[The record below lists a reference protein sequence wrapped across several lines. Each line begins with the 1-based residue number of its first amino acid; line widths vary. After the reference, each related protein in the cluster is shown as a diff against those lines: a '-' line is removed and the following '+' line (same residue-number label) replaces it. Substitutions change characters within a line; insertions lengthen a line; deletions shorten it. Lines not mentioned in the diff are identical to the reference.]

1 MVRIAV
7 LGAGGHTGRFVVDAL
22 RRLGATAIP
31 ATRTGRFQPIDG
43 AEEACRVID
52 FADVGSLD
60 RAMMGADAIINCAGP
75 FFDTAVPAAEAALR
89 ARIPYFDV
97 AAEQRTVQ
105 DLFDRLDG
113 PARDAGVT
121 LVPAMAF
128 YGGLAD
134 LLASAL
140 VPSGTRAQAIDIA
153 VGLDSWHPTA
163 GTRLTGERNTF
174 ERLVVRDGRLVPVPS
189 PPPAEQWQ
197 FPAPFGE
204 QPVTCVAL
212 SEMVL
217 LSRHIDAAEITS
229 FMNLAPLADL
239 HDAATPAPRAADDRG
254 RSAQHFVMDVRATI
268 DGRVGRAVASGRDI
282 YAVTA
287 PLVVKA
293 CLTVLGGNAVPTGV
307 RAPGEIFDPAE
318 FLANLAPDIM
328 VDLEGAT
335 DAGGLPVMTV
345 GVPAD

>member
-1 MVRIAV
+1 MFRIAV

-22 RRLGATAIP
+22 RHLHVTVVA
-31 ATRTGRFQPIDG
+31 ATRSGRFRPTG
-43 AEEACRVID
+43 GKEEACRAID
-52 FADVGSLD
+52 VADAANLD
-60 RAMMGADAIINCAGP
+60 RAIAGTDAVINCAGP
-75 FFDTAVPAAEAALR
+75 FFDTALPAAEAAIR
-89 ARIPYFDV
+89 ARIPYLDV
-97 AAEQRTVQ
+97 AAEQRTVL

-140 VPSGTRAQAIDIA
+140 VPAGVRADSIHVA

-174 ERLVVRDGRLVPVPS
+174 ERLIVSDGKLTPIPT
-189 PPPAEQWQ
+189 PPPAGQWR

-212 SEMVL
+212 SEIIL
-217 LSRHIDAAEITS
+217 LSRHVAADSITS
-229 FMNLAPLADL
+229 FMNLRPLADL
-239 HDAATPAPRAADDRG
+239 HNGDTPAPSAIDDRG
-254 RSAQHFVMDVRATI
+254 RSAQQFVIEVRATL
-268 DGRVGRAVASGRDI
+268 GGQVRRATATGRDI

-287 PLVVKA
+287 PLVVNA
-293 CLTVLGGNAVPTGV
+293 CLTLLDGRPVATGV
-307 RAPGEIFDPAE
+307 RAPGEIFDAAE
-318 FLANLAPDIM
+318 FLAKLAPDIL
-328 VDLEGAT
+328 VDLDGAADT
-335 DAGGLPVMTV
+335 GGLSVRSDL
-345 GVPAD
+345 VPGG